1 MTEEDKVKEEDEVS
15 CLFPRHDRTR
25 RSWFWSYRHREQR
38 LKIPDRKTLTEC
50 TSCRGAY
57 IVRWQKATVH
67 GESKNA
73 SPRCPHKDRGDIMG
87 WHLLFF
93 LKLRRYSLGGDSGAG
108 GAFYGWRR
116 SFITATPEA
125 LRMTALSPS
134 TFMDAAAFKAFR
146 MFISVCMERP
156 ILRVTPPSESCRVF
170 PLC

>member
-1 MTEEDKVKEEDEVS
+1 MTGQGGAGFIQAMQAQGTKAEN
-15 CLFPRHDRTR
+15 TR
-25 RSWFWSYRHREQR
+25 QENLYGMH
-38 LKIPDRKTLTEC
+38 IMP
-50 TSCRGAY
+50 GGY

>member
-1 MTEEDKVKEEDEVS
+1 MTGQGGAGFIQAMQAQGTKAEN
-15 CLFPRHDRTR
+15 TR
-25 RSWFWSYRHREQR
+25 QENLYGMHIMPGGLYCPLAKSHSTW
-38 LKIPDRKTLTEC
+38 RK
-50 TSCRGAY
+50 
-57 IVRWQKATVH
+57 QKCQSTMSAQ
-67 GESKNA
+67 
-73 SPRCPHKDRGDIMG
+73 DRGDIMG

-146 MFISVCMERP
+146 MFISVCMECP